1 MITDDRIVV
10 DTRARTI
17 TYTHAERDNL
27 SAGPHGLRPS
37 PDGSA
42 VVVANTT
49 AGAIDV
55 VDTATNAVAASIPVG
70 DSPPQVAVSADGR
83 YVYVTLIGSSSVVKV
98 DLAEQQVIGSVAVP
112 APPVQLYLT
121 ADGTRLLSA
130 DQGTDDTP
138 GTTVTMIDP
147 ESMTVESTV
156 QAGSGPHG
164 VVIEP
169 TGQRAWVTNLYD
181 DTVSVI
187 GSNWCSPKVSWR
199 KAAPLG

>member
-1 MITDDRIVV
+1 M
-10 DTRARTI
+10 
-17 TYTHAERDNL
+17 
-27 SAGPHGLRPS
+27 
-37 PDGSA
+37 
-42 VVVANTT
+42 VVANTT

-187 GSNWCSPKVSWR
+187 DLTAKATMATVTVGDKPNGISYSPLPP
-199 KAAPLG
+199 APGPGTVEITVPEYATATGAGHDEH